1 MTQPA
6 RSESLSILD
15 KHRHRLTAEQYNRLE
30 RAIGHLSI
38 EGMYPDENDILRAV
52 RAETGEITREQEK
65 ADILRAGSLAASPL
79 V

>member
-15 KHRHRLTAEQYNRLE
+15 KYRHRLTAKQYNRLE
-30 RAIGHLSI
+30 RALGHLAI
-38 EGMYPDENDILRAV
+38 EGMFPDENDILRAV

-65 ADILRAGSLAASPL
+65 ADILRAGSLAATL
-79 V
+79 

>member
-1 MTQPA
+1 MTQSA

-15 KHRHRLTAEQYNRLE
+15 KHRHRLTAEQYSRLE

-65 ADILRAGSLAASPL
+65 AEILERVSL
-79 V
+79 